1 MLAVMSSAGP
11 DDPLAR
17 SARRWLPL
25 SCEAARRAGLGELLH
40 AAATASTNDDLAAGA
55 RRGERWPAVLVA
67 DHQTA
72 GRGRLGRRWS
82 DAAAGSH
89 RGEASLLVSFRLTVP
104 TSGSAEAERPVGAAN
119 KGGTDPAEAELA
131 RPWPERPVSEANK
144 SGTEAETLRAR
155 PCPRPP
161 EDCVAAV
168 AAAALAA
175 VAQALPA
182 GGAAVRSKWPNDLLI
197 ESDAVSGKLAGVL
210 SELVDGDPP
219 VVVVGL
225 GLNLAEAPAEPGA
238 VALAQ
243 VAGAATRDELLGWII
258 DELPGGL
265 ADPRKA
271 RADLRAGSATLGRTV
286 RVQRTDGTAVVG
298 TAIDID
304 AAGRLIVAGDG
315 GEVLID
321 TGDVFHLR

>member
-1 MLAVMSSAGP
+1 MSAVMSSAGSA
-11 DDPLAR
+11 DPLAR
-17 SARRWLPL
+17 SARRQLPL

-40 AAATASTNDDLAAGA
+40 TAATASTNDDLVGGA
-55 RRGERWPAVLVA
+55 RRGERWPAILAA

-82 DAAAGSH
+82 DAAAGPH
-89 RGEASLLVSFRLTVP
+89 RGEASLLVSFRLVAP
-104 TSGSAEAERPVGAAN
+104 ASGHPENERVGERLQ
-119 KGGTDPAEAELA
+119 PA
-131 RPWPERPVSEANK
+131 
-144 SGTEAETLRAR
+144 
-155 PCPRPP
+155 
-161 EDCVAAV
+161 DCVAAV
-168 AAAALAA
+168 AAAALGA

-197 ESDAVSGKLAGVL
+197 ESDEVSGKLAGML

-225 GLNLAEAPAEPGA
+225 GLNLAEAPSEPGA
-238 VALAQ
+238 VSLAQ
-243 VAGAATRDELLGWII
+243 VAGVATRDELLARII
-258 DELPGGL
+258 DELPRGL

-271 RADLRAGSATLGRTV
+271 RADLRAASATLGRTV

-298 TAIDID
+298 TAVDID